1 MKYKPVFSVSY
12 SLVSNEGDFEGDFNE
27 SGFVAED
34 VGLRDAIGELFD
46 TRTAHCGGVESIE
59 PSDSDVGSARWFTVN
74 NSTEYLTGECES
86 RSLHVPESISRASRI
101 RLARLIGALQS

>member
-12 SLVSNEGDFEGDFNE
+12 SIVSNEGEFEGDFNE

-34 VGLRDAIGELFD
+34 IGLRDAIGEFFN
-46 TRTAHCGGVESIE
+46 TRTAHCGGVASIE
-59 PSDSDVGSARWFTVN
+59 PSDSDVVSARWFTVN

-86 RSLHVPESISRASRI
+86 RSLHVPDSISRASRI
-101 RLARLIGALQS
+101 RLARILGVS

>member
-1 MKYKPVFSVSY
+1 MKYKPVFSVTY
-12 SLVSNEGDFEGDFNE
+12 NIVSNEGDFNE

-74 NSTEYLTGECES
+74 NSMEYLTGECES
-86 RSLHVPESISRASRI
+86 RSLHLPKSITRASRI
-101 RLARLIGALQS
+101 RLARLIGAPQS

>member
-1 MKYKPVFSVSY
+1 MKYKPVFSVTY
-12 SLVSNEGDFEGDFNE
+12 NIVSNEGDFNE

-46 TRTAHCGGVESIE
+46 THTTHCGGVESIE

-86 RSLHVPESISRASRI
+86 RSLHLPKSITRASRL
-101 RLARLIGALQS
+101 RLARLIGA

>member
-1 MKYKPVFSVSY
+1 MKYKPVFSVTY
-12 SLVSNEGDFEGDFNE
+12 NIVSNEGDFNE

-34 VGLRDAIGELFD
+34 IGLRDAIGELFD

-86 RSLHVPESISRASRI
+86 RSLHLPKSITRASRL
-101 RLARLIGALQS
+101 RLARLIGA

>member
-1 MKYKPVFSVSY
+1 MKYKPVFSVTY
-12 SLVSNEGDFEGDFNE
+12 NIVSNEGDFNE

-86 RSLHVPESISRASRI
+86 RSLHLPESITRASRL
-101 RLARLIGALQS
+101 RLARLIGA